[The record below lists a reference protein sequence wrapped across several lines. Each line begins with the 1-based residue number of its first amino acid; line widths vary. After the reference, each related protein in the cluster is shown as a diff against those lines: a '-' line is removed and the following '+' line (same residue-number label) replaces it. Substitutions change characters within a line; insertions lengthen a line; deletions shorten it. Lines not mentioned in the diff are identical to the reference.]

1 MPSILVNLIS
11 TTRLKKKGLF
21 YYIKKDYLYTRVY
34 NEKRVLADLIERNN
48 LPQLRVVDAIVLA
61 ILGAILTELALYLLK
76 TVTLSA
82 LAEVWYLRLS
92 YLYLRTL
99 VTIAKTGRIDIK
111 GT

>member
-34 NEKRVLADLIERNN
+34 NEKRVLADVIERNN

-82 LAEVWYLRLS
+82 SAEV
-92 YLYLRTL
+92 
-99 VTIAKTGRIDIK
+99 
-111 GT
+111 